1 MVSLLSKVSKRRSDL
16 GRRRCDRGVC
26 KLYAR
31 AQRGTRRGH
40 KTQGVLLTPLSPFG
54 LIEIWFDIATEVASD
69 VVSHQIWG
77 PRKKSWSLPM
87 TILAGIM
94 RNAGRH
100 SNLVDI
106 VSPSPFSGSA
116 GRSDSFLT

>member
-1 MVSLLSKVSKRRSDL
+1 MWPFGLHIV
-16 GRRRCDRGVC
+16 
-26 KLYAR
+26 R
-31 AQRGTRRGH
+31 AQSQSDTRRGH
-40 KTQGVLLTPLSPFG
+40 KARAIVPRLSHFPFG
-54 LIEIWFDIATEVASD
+54 STEIWFDVATEVASD
-69 VVSHQIWG
+69 VVSHHIWG

-106 VSPSPFSGSA
+106 VGLSPFYGPPGVLTILPFLRLPSG
-116 GRSDSFLT
+116 

>member
-1 MVSLLSKVSKRRSDL
+1 MVPRVRPLCLRVVCTSTKAARDAVIWSLASCHVR
-16 GRRRCDRGVC
+16 
-26 KLYAR
+26 
-31 AQRGTRRGH
+31 H
-40 KTQGVLLTPLSPFG
+40 FPFG
-54 LIEIWFDIATEVASD
+54 LTVTCFDVDVATEVASD

-77 PRKKSWSLPM
+77 PRKRSWSLPM

-106 VSPSPFSGSA
+106 VRLSPLSPDLMAVMF
-116 GRSDSFLT
+116 